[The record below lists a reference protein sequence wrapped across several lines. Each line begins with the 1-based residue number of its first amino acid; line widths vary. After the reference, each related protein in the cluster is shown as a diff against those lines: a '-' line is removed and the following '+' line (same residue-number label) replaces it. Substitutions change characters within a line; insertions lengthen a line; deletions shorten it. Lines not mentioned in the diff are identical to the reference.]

1 MKKKLRILIID
12 DDLDHLEI
20 TRISLSKQSKDFD
33 ISTASS
39 AREGLNALQRR
50 NFDVVLLDYNLP
62 EISGLG
68 LLKQLR
74 EKNATIP
81 VVFVTGEGNEKIAV
95 EAMKAGASDYIIKE
109 GAYLKMLP
117 RVIERVYKHVRLQ
130 EQLRKSQE
138 RYRHL
143 FHEAYDAILLI
154 DSDNYQI
161 LESNKQAAHLFG
173 RPESGLNG
181 QSPLSLCD
189 NRCAER
195 FLRALHTA
203 RESGAAQLDE
213 FRIIHADGSIRTV
226 EVSLTVVESGGDH
239 ILQCMLRDMTEKKI
253 LQRQILT
260 SKLRLQALF
269 DGIQDLISV
278 QDEDYNI
285 VMANRKAAQW
295 AHTTPGSL
303 IGRKCYTVYFN
314 RMTPCNNCP
323 ISRTMEEKQT
333 HFLETSVADD
343 VLHIR
348 TYPMAGLEGEPA
360 YAIEHIRV
368 VTEQKRLEEQLIHSE
383 KLATI
388 GILSS
393 GIAHELRNPL
403 NIIEAA
409 RYYLADTIPPDEE
422 DLHNKL
428 AIIRVNIQ
436 RSSKIINNLLEFSRK
451 NNLDRQEVDINY
463 LLESTIGLIEK
474 ELRVRDVII
483 VRSFESNV
491 VCSVNIDGVRHV
503 FLNLIMN
510 AMQAMPDGGELRI
523 HSYVDMEN
531 DHVCVEFTDTGMGI
545 SEENLKNIFAPFY
558 TTKPVGEG
566 TGLGLHIANSIVLRR
581 NGEITVRSRLGEGTS
596 FTVRLPISGQPE
608 EKEDERVTQVQ
619 ETQQTF
625 PDLMKIEQGQNY

>member
-1 MKKKLRILIID
+1 MNKRLQVLIID

-20 TRISLSKQSKDFD
+20 TRISLNKQSKDLVV
-33 ISTASS
+33 STASS
-39 AREGLNALQRR
+39 AREGLSKLQRR
-50 NFDVVLLDYNLP
+50 HFDVVLLDYNLP

-154 DSDNYQI
+154 DSESYQI

-173 RPESGLNG
+173 RPESSLNG

-203 RESGAAQLDE
+203 KESGAAQLDE
-213 FRIIHADGSIRTV
+213 FRIIHADGSVRTV

-285 VMANRKAAQW
+285 VMANSQAARW
-295 AHTTPGSL
+295 ANTTPGSL
-303 IGRKCYTVYFN
+303 IGRKCYDVFFN
-314 RMTPCNNCP
+314 RMTPCHNCP
-323 ISRTMEEKQT
+323 ISRTMQEKQS

-348 TYPMAGLEGEPA
+348 TYPMAGLEDEPA

-409 RYYLADTIPPDEE
+409 RYYLAETIPPEE
-422 DLHNKL
+422 DDLHNKL
-428 AIIRVNIQ
+428 SIIRVNIQ

-491 VCSVNIDGVRHV
+491 ICEVNIDGVRHV

-523 HSYVDMEN
+523 HSYVDPE
-531 DHVCVEFTDTGMGI
+531 DGFVCVEFADTGMGI

-566 TGLGLHIANSIVLRR
+566 TGLGLHIANSIVLRH
-581 NGEITVRSRLGEGTS
+581 NGEITVRSKPGQGTT
-596 FTVRLPISGQPE
+596 FTVRLPISGPPLE
-608 EKEDERVTQVQ
+608 HRTEAETVER
-619 ETQQTF
+619 EF
-625 PDLMKIEQGQNY
+625 PDLLKIEQEQNS